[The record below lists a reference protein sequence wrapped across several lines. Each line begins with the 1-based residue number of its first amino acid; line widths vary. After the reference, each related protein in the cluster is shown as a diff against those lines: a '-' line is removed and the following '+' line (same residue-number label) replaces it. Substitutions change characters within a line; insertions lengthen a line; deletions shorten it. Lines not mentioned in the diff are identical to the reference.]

1 MNYCIAKV
9 LCFVVSAKND
19 KFNNP
24 IKNTLK
30 IVLFGLFFQFGN
42 AQYITVDEGYTAQDL
57 VEDVLINSPC
67 ANVFNVSVSGGN
79 FASGEKSY
87 GFFDASGTGFPF
99 ENGII
104 LSTGKINN
112 APGPNTYLSDDGGS
126 MGWNG
131 DSDLNDALGLSNTYN
146 ATILEFDFIPLG
158 NKISFDYIFSS
169 EQYLTSPSSNQCNF
183 TDGFAF
189 LLKEVSSP
197 TYENLAVIPGTTIP
211 VKVNTVRGPGTICP
225 PANATYFDAFNDNN
239 HPTNYNGQTVVLTAQ
254 ADVIPGQTYHIKLVI
269 ADEGNYR
276 YDSAIFLGGG
286 SFNFGIDI
294 GDDRLIADGNPLC
307 PSETLVVDATQ
318 TGATGYQ
325 WFQNDIALIGETNS
339 TYTVISEG
347 EYSVKINYGTLCQ
360 TTGNITIEYATDLIV
375 NEDTFYLCDADDNQD
390 GIMTFDLSTITP
402 DLFTNLPSSYT
413 VSFFES
419 TSSTIALPT
428 IYTNT
433 TAYNQPVFA
442 RIMNIQG
449 CYSDYPVNLVIKT
462 FNEIVTDEEVGLC
475 ETSSIILN
483 AGSGFSS
490 YTWNT
495 TPVETTQS
503 ITVDTPGTY
512 IVTLTNSNNCSKTK
526 TFTVTTSGIATI
538 NDVIINDFSDNN
550 TITVDYSGLGV
561 YEFSLDGTN
570 YQSSAIFNNLNEGE
584 YTVFVRD
591 TKGCGEV
598 SKTFYILD
606 YPKFFTPNGD
616 GTNDF
621 WRIKNL
627 NKRNLQNST
636 IDIFDR
642 YGKLVFQIN
651 PRNQVW
657 DGNFNGYAL
666 PSSDYW
672 FVIQLTDGK
681 IVKGHFTLKR

>member
-1 MNYCIAKV
+1 MIT
-9 LCFVVSAKND
+9 
-19 KFNNP
+19 

-42 AQYITVDEGYTAQDL
+42 AQYITVDESYTPQDL
-57 VEDVLINSPC
+57 VEDILINSPC

-87 GFFDASGTGFPF
+87 GFFDATGTGFPF

-112 APGPNTYLSDDGGS
+112 SPGPNSYLSDDGGS

-131 DSDLNDALGLSNTYN
+131 DPDLNQALGLSNSFN

-158 NKISFDYIFSS
+158 NHISFDYIFSS
-169 EQYLTSPSSNQCNF
+169 EQYLSSPTSGQCNF

-189 LLKEVSSP
+189 LLKEASAT
-197 TYENLAVIPGTTIP
+197 TYDNLAVIPGTNIP

-225 PANATYFDAFNDNN
+225 PANATYFDAFNDDN

-526 TFTVTTSGIATI
+526 TFTVTTSVIATI